1 MSEPQT
7 RRTFRIL
14 SLDGGGAKGFYS
26 LGALKEIEALAG
38 CRLSEKF
45 DLIYGTSTGSII
57 AALLAL
63 GHSVDE
69 IEALYRKHV
78 VTVMKQWL
86 PSKRTAALEKLA
98 TDVFQQ
104 KKFGAF
110 ETNVGIVG
118 TRWAEERPMIFK
130 TSVEQAFL
138 GKASFEP
145 GHGCTIADAVVGSCS
160 AYPFFKKKFVVTGR
174 GERVEVRDGGFVA
187 NNPALYAIVDAT
199 QALGVAKEN
208 IRLITIGVGEYPP
221 PKVPAWSIRKWL
233 SKLPTVV
240 FLQKTMEISSQS
252 MEQLRKVTFPDVA
265 TLRIHA
271 RYTQPDM
278 ATDMLE
284 VNLKKLSLL
293 WQRGRDSARDNEIE
307 LKKFLF

>member
-1 MSEPQT
+1 MTEP
-7 RRTFRIL
+7 RTPSIFRIL

-38 CRLSEKF
+38 CHLSEKF

-63 GHSVDE
+63 GNSVDD
-69 IEALYRKHV
+69 IEVLYRKHV

-86 PSKRTAALEKLA
+86 PRKRTAALEGLA
-98 TDVFQQ
+98 ADVFQQ
-104 KKFGAF
+104 LKFDAF
-110 ETNVGIVG
+110 KTNVGIVG
-118 TRWAEERPMIFK
+118 TRWNEERPMVFK
-130 TSVEQAFL
+130 TSSEQAFL
-138 GKASFEP
+138 GKSTFEP

-187 NNPALYAIVDAT
+187 NNPALYAIIDAT
-199 QALGVAKEN
+199 EALRVPRDS
-208 IRLITIGVGEYPP
+208 IRLVTIGVGEYPA
-221 PKVPAWSIRKWL
+221 PKLPAWSIRKWL

-252 MEQLRKVTFPDVA
+252 MEELRKVTFRDVA

-271 RYTQPDM
+271 RYTQPEM

-284 VNLKKLSLL
+284 VNLERLSLL
-293 WQRGRDSARDNEIE
+293 WQRGRDSARDNEVE
-307 LKKFLF
+307 LQKFLF

>member
-1 MSEPQT
+1 MTAATIPS
-7 RRTFRIL
+7 TFRIL

-63 GHSVDE
+63 GNSVDD
-69 IEALYRKHV
+69 IDALYRKHV

-86 PSKRTAALEKLA
+86 PSKRTAALESLA
-98 TDVFQQ
+98 TEVFQQ
-104 KKFGAF
+104 MKFDAF
-110 ETNVGIVG
+110 KTNVGIVG
-118 TRWAEERPMIFK
+118 TRWTEERPMIFK
-130 TSVEQAFL
+130 TSEEQAFL
-138 GKASFEP
+138 GKSTFEP

-187 NNPALYAIVDAT
+187 NNPALYAIIDAT
-199 QALGVAKEN
+199 QALGIPRDK
-208 IRLITIGVGEYPP
+208 IRLITIGVGEYPA
-221 PKVPAWSIRKWL
+221 PKLPAWSIRKWV

-252 MEQLRKVTFPDVA
+252 MEELRKVTFRDVA

-271 RYTQPDM
+271 RYTQPEM
-278 ATDMLE
+278 ATDLLE
-284 VNLKKLSLL
+284 VNLERLSLL
-293 WQRGRDSARDNEIE
+293 WQRGRDSARDVEPE
-307 LKKFLF
+307 LRKFLF